1 MIKFNAMRRRIPVL
15 KRLIPSFK
23 KLYCRIFWRDGMGTV
38 RSHGALFRVNYKN
51 FVERQIAFYDDFEEA
66 QLAYLTSEIEKM
78 GADTFL
84 DIGANIGFY
93 SVIIAHNRLVANVIA
108 FEPDQRNIVG
118 FNANVSL
125 NDLTGCIQLQQCAVS
140 ANSGALNFQPG
151 PDNSTGQSMI
161 AADDAP
167 GISVPA
173 LSIDDFSDLS
183 GRKIAMKIDVEG
195 HELDVLRGMR
205 RTLRENECLLQI
217 EIYRE
222 NIPLVTALLS
232 EIGYKLSQLIEH
244 DHFFSR

>member
-1 MIKFNAMRRRIPVL
+1 MKRRIPVL

-51 FVERQIAFYDDFEEA
+51 FVERQIAFYDDFEDD
-66 QLAYLTSEIEKM
+66 QLAFLTSEIKKM
-78 GADTFL
+78 GAETFL

-93 SVIIAHNRLVANVIA
+93 SVIIAQSRLVENIIA
-108 FEPDQRNIVG
+108 FEPDERNIAG

-125 NDLTGCIQLQQCAVS
+125 NDLTGRIQLQQCAVS
-140 ANSGALNFQPG
+140 AQSGALNFKPG

-161 AADDAP
+161 TEDDAHSIP
-167 GISVPA
+167 VSAV
-173 LSIDDFSDLS
+173 SIDEFLDVSDH
-183 GRKIAMKIDVEG
+183 KIAMKIDVEG
-195 HELDVLRGMR
+195 HELDVLKGMG
-205 RTLRENECLLQI
+205 RTLCENDCLLQI

-222 NIPLVTALLS
+222 NIPLVTELLS
-232 EIGYKLSQLIEH
+232 QFGYKLSHLIEH